1 MCAGNV
7 IKRVEFST
15 VVSLN
20 QIVMGSN
27 KLQFGKLILT
37 SELASMCFYDCVY
50 AFTDNDIYE
59 VGCLQVVKTL
69 LSCLDDPQ
77 LPHLQWQECMA
88 VLATR
93 LPKDMRAQ
101 VLSTTQCCPLHS
113 KEYGSLSAYTAYPLG
128 S

>member
-1 MCAGNV
+1 MYVCV
-7 IKRVEFST
+7 
-15 VVSLN
+15 
-20 QIVMGSN
+20 QVMLSRGLYN
-27 KLQFGKLILT
+27 
-37 SELASMCFYDCVY
+37 CVY
-50 AFTDNDIYE
+50 AFTDNDIYK

-113 KEYGSLSAYTAYPLG
+113 KEWGAFQFILLTLLDPNLRPCDLVV
-128 S
+128 